1 MLNNFL
7 LGLLESS
14 AAFKMYI
21 SWSNRGKLTKLG
33 PQDHILSS
41 ENDDYI
47 DGHKG
52 LCLYDCWVN
61 NKASVGVL
69 VSFLCVGL
77 LMWFDKCVELEDAWD
92 NWHNHHRSLGGCLEH
107 LP

>member
-1 MLNNFL
+1 MVKQGDINQVKA
-7 LGLLESS
+7 S
-14 AAFKMYI
+14 
-21 SWSNRGKLTKLG
+21 G
-33 PQDHILSS
+33 PYSLC

-52 LCLYDCWVN
+52 QCSYDCWVN
-61 NKASVGVL
+61 NKASVGAL
-69 VSFLCVGL
+69 VSSLCVGL

-92 NWHNHHRSLGGCLEH
+92 NWHNHQRSLGGCLEH